1 MTNTVKL
8 PGTDPKRVGMVT
20 LDMRSLDRKNEDG
33 KTICDIPKLVK
44 AEVRAGLE
52 DVLHRKS
59 VSFFSCLYYHFCIWI
74 LLAVKIKYLPKNKMY
89 FFAGD
94 IDGQ

>member
-1 MTNTVKL
+1 
-8 PGTDPKRVGMVT
+8 MVT

-33 KTICDIPKLVK
+33 KIICDIPKLVK
-44 AEVRAGLE
+44 VEVRAGLE

-59 VSFFSCLYYHFCIWI
+59 VSFFCCL
-74 LLAVKIKYLPKNKMY
+74 LLSFLYINLEAVKMKYLPKNKMY

-94 IDGQ
+94 IDGQQKVWRYRS

>member
-1 MTNTVKL
+1 MIYLSITNFNFLSFRNNYFIPFQSTNTVKL

-20 LDMRSLDRKNEDG
+20 LDMRALDRKSGDG
-33 KTICDIPKLVK
+33 KPICDIPKLVK

-59 VSFFSCLYYHFCIWI
+59 VS
-74 LLAVKIKYLPKNKMY
+74 
-89 FFAGD
+89 
-94 IDGQ
+94 

>member
-1 MTNTVKL
+1 MPFQLTNTVKL

-20 LDMRSLDRKNEDG
+20 LDMRSLDRINEDG
-33 KTICDIPKLVK
+33 KTICDIPKVVK

-59 VSFFSCLYYHFCIWI
+59 VSFFSCFII
-74 LLAVKIKYLPKNKMY
+74 I
-89 FFAGD
+89 FR
-94 IDGQ
+94 I